1 MKRKLAMC
9 LLLYSKEVKRSVFT
23 RWSSLEIREVVAAPS
38 VVFPSTTGAKSS
50 QLSGSL
56 PWNVVTD
63 EKEPTGR
70 ERHH

>member
-1 MKRKLAMC
+1 MKRKPAMC
-9 LLLYSKEVKRSVFT
+9 PLLYSKEVK
-23 RWSSLEIREVVAAPS
+23 WSIVTKWGSLEIREVVAAPS
-38 VVFPSTTGAKSS
+38 MVFHGAVGAKSG
-50 QLSGSL
+50 QLSVSL

>member
-9 LLLYSKEVKRSVFT
+9 LLLYSKEAKQSFSLGGVLWKLEK
-23 RWSSLEIREVVAAPS
+23 WSQPPLW
-38 VVFPSTTGAKSS
+38 FSTVP
-50 QLSGSL
+50 LSGSL